1 MNLPR
6 ALQCLVASLC
16 TLLLLGAGPASAQD
30 AVVFSIGEG
39 DIDDDG
45 EVTVPLRVEDFEK
58 VTGAQ
63 FSLRWD
69 PAMLRFK
76 STQAY
81 GLPGLNAASFGTPQ
95 DEAIDEGTL
104 TFAWDDPDTVG
115 KTLASGA
122 TLFSITFTTPG
133 SSAERAE
140 VAFADKP
147 TLRAVYIGLTEATFI
162 ANDGGATLPVELT
175 AFTASTSGRDVVLQ
189 WETQSEVRNAGFSV
203 EYRAASPR
211 DNQRPFQEAAFMP
224 GAGTM
229 NTPQQYTHRVTN
241 LQPGVYQFR
250 LTQIDT
256 DGTATRSPTVE
267 AQVKVMAPYEL
278 SLPDRNPFRTR
289 TQLELTV
296 RRAQWVKATAYNMLG
311 QQVKLIHQGHVS
323 AHRPTMLQ
331 LNRGTLSSGVY
342 VIHVQGET
350 FAATRRVVLTR

>member
-1 MNLPR
+1 MTLPR
-6 ALQCLVASLC
+6 ALQCLVVFLSLI
-16 TLLLLGAGPASAQD
+16 LMLGADTASAQS

-39 DIDDDG
+39 VIDDDG
-45 EVTVPLRVEDFEK
+45 EVTVPIRVEDFEE

-69 PAMLRFK
+69 PALLHFK
-76 STQAY
+76 STGAY
-81 GLPGLNAASFGTPQ
+81 GLSELNAANFGTPQ
-95 DEAIDEGTL
+95 SENIDEGTL

-140 VAFADKP
+140 VSFADKP
-147 TLRAVYIGLTEATFI
+147 TLRAVYIGLTEATFV

-175 AFTASTSGRDVVLQ
+175 AFTASTSGHDVVLR

-203 EYRAASPR
+203 EYRPASPSGA
-211 DNQRPFQEAAFMP
+211 PSSFQEAAFVR
-224 GAGTM
+224 GAGT
-229 NTPQQYTHRVTN
+229 TPVPQQYTHRVTD
-241 LQPGVYQFR
+241 LQSGVYQFR

-267 AQVKVMAPYEL
+267 AQVKVTAPYEL
-278 SLPDRNPFRTR
+278 SLPDRNPFQTR

-296 RRAQWVKATAYNMLG
+296 RRTQWVQATAYNMLG
-311 QQVKLIHQGHVS
+311 QHVKLIHQGHVS
-323 AHRPTMLQ
+323 AHRPTTLQ
-331 LNRGTLSSGVY
+331 LDGGSLSSGVY
-342 VIHVQGET
+342 VIHVRGET
-350 FAATRRVVLTR
+350 FSATRRVVLTR

>member
-1 MNLPR
+1 MNLHR

-16 TLLLLGAGPASAQD
+16 ILLLSGVGPASAQD

-39 DIDDDG
+39 DIDNDG
-45 EVTVPLRVEDFEK
+45 EVTVPVRVEDFDE

-76 STQAY
+76 STEAY
-81 GLPGLNAASFGTPQ
+81 GLTGLNAASFGTPQ

-122 TLFSITFTTPG
+122 TLFSITFTTPS
-133 SSAERAE
+133 SSAERAA
-140 VAFADKP
+140 VSFADEP
-147 TLRAVYIGLTEATFI
+147 TLRAVYIGLTEATFV

-175 AFTASTSGRDVVLQ
+175 SFAASTSGRDVVLR

-203 EYRAASPR
+203 EYRPASPSGASSS
-211 DNQRPFQEAAFMP
+211 FEEAAFLR
-224 GAGTM
+224 GAGT
-229 NTPQQYTHRVTN
+229 THVPQQYTHRVTN

-267 AQVKVMAPYEL
+267 AQVKVAAPYEL
-278 SLPDRNPFRTR
+278 SPPDRNPFRTR

-311 QQVKLIHQGHVS
+311 QHVKLIHQGHVS
-323 AHRPTMLQ
+323 AHRPTTLQ
-331 LNRGTLSSGVY
+331 LDGGALSSGVY
-342 VIHVQGET
+342 VIHVRGET
-350 FAATRRVVLTR
+350 FSATRRVVLTR